1 MPPELE
7 RLLPLAIA
15 ILGLVTLV
23 LLMRAILGVNT
34 THEKLDEI
42 LRELREMKKHRKV
55 ESDPL
60 TGGNESEDR
69 NDREGK

>member
-15 ILGLVTLV
+15 ILAVVTLV
-23 LLMRAILGVNT
+23 LLLRAILGVNT

-42 LRELREMKKHRKV
+42 LREVRDIKRKH
-55 ESDPL
+55 SGPNDPPPE
-60 TGGNESEDR
+60 GP
-69 NDREGK
+69 EGKRPDGGE